1 MNEEEVECHFC
12 KYCGADDTLVPF
24 YKDSDGS
31 YICPDCEFS
40 PPAIK
45 AEDLLPCRCGSLPI
59 VDKERRCI
67 YCPNGDL
74 SIHCSDFSELFKSW
88 NDQIM
93 FWRKVFG
100 KEIF

>member
-40 PPAIK
+40 FGVDVEI
-45 AEDLLPCRCGSLPI
+45 LPCKCGAKPKIDRDRLSI
-59 VDKERRCI
+59 E
-67 YCPNGDL
+67 CPN
-74 SIHCSDFSELFKSW
+74 HCAGVQGVKGVQFRKLIIEW
-88 NDQIM
+88 NKYV
-93 FWRKVFG
+93 RFG
-100 KEIF
+100 R